1 MSQNQKFEQL
11 VKIVNEF
18 SNIGESRGL
27 GKLYTQDEV
36 LNGRLIKVRN
46 KTLINMGSCSYLGL
60 ELDPRL
66 KEAAIEAIKKYGA
79 LFSCSRIYVSSGN
92 YRELELLSEELFDSN
107 ILLTTTVSLGHQSV
121 MPILIGGNDMVI
133 YDQQAHISMHEM
145 SYKLNHFGTTVTVL
159 RHNRLDELEQ
169 KIEMFKHK
177 YDKIWYV
184 IDGVYSM
191 FGDVAPIKEIINLLN
206 KHKKLY
212 LYIDDAHGMS
222 WAGHNGSGYTLSQTE
237 LHPKMIMGTSM
248 AKGFG
253 SCGGIFLFKD
263 KESRDKVRGWGGPLA
278 YSGPQEP
285 ATIAAAI
292 ASAKIHLSGE
302 IYDLQNQLQ
311 EKIKFCVDVFRKYK
325 IPLVSES
332 ISPIFFVACGLPRVG
347 FNLVER
353 MISEGFYTNI
363 GIFPAVP
370 ETCTGVRF
378 TLNNHLTFEDI
389 ESLAKAFAK
398 HHPLA
403 LAEEGRTLK
412 DIFVAFRKFTDFE
425 ERLGTPEV
433 INPHVLNQDDKAKL
447 ILKTSSSIIDFDKE
461 IWNSLL
467 ADRGAFD
474 YDSLLL
480 LEKAFSNNKEP
491 ENNWKFYYY
500 MIFEENKPILATFF
514 TSSLYKD
521 DMLAS
526 TEVSAQ
532 IENER
537 KVNPYFL
544 TSRVLMMGSQLT
556 NGHHLYVDRGSLRWQ
571 ESLSMLFT
579 EVQVNVES
587 EEINALFFRDFED
600 KDLEL
605 RLFFIDNGFVKIDV
619 PENNILDLKNINSI
633 DEYLIKKLHSKQR
646 SKIIKDV
653 VNNSIHFKFESG
665 KLNEEELNYAYE
677 LYCNVHSSNYSLNTF
692 RLPKK
697 LFENYN
703 LNPNFEVL
711 KVLYGNK
718 IVGFVFSSVNENTY
732 SPIVLGM
739 DYKYNYEFNLYKV
752 ILLFV
757 LQRAIDL
764 NKVKVYLGVTSN
776 ETKRKFGAEQVKQV
790 AYVQIKDKYN
800 QDVIDSM
807 SFK

>member
-1 MSQNQKFEQL
+1 MSQNQKFEQV

-18 SNIGESRGL
+18 SEIGESRGL

-36 LNGRLIKVRN
+36 LNGRLIRVNN

-66 KEAAIEAIKKYGA
+66 KEAAIDAVNRYGTY
-79 LFSCSRIYVSSGN
+79 FSCSRIFVSCGN
-92 YRELELLSEELFDSN
+92 YLELEEKLSELYGEN
-107 ILLTTTVSLGHQSV
+107 ILLTTNSSLGHQSV
-121 MPILIGGNDMVI
+121 MPILIRGNDMVI

-145 SYKLNHFGTTVTVL
+145 SYKLNHFGSSVTVL

-169 KIEMFKHK
+169 KIELYKHK

-191 FGDVAPIKEIINLLN
+191 FGDLAPIKELVKLLD
-206 KHKKLY
+206 KHKKLH

-222 WAGHNGSGYTLSQTE
+222 WAGPNGSGFTLSQTK

-263 KESRDKVRGWGGPLA
+263 KASRDKVRGWGGPLA

-302 IYDLQNQLQ
+302 IYELQNQLQ
-311 EKIKFCVDVFRKYK
+311 DKIKFCVEIFKKYK

-389 ESLAKAFAK
+389 EKLAKAFAK

-412 DIFVAFRKFTDFE
+412 DIHVAFRKFTDFE
-425 ERLGTPEV
+425 SRFGAPEMV
-433 INPHVLNQDDKAKL
+433 NPEIVKNNNKEELVLKFSTTIK
-447 ILKTSSSIIDFDKE
+447 DFDKE
-461 IWNSLL
+461 IWDNLL

-474 YDSLLL
+474 YESLIL
-480 LEKAFSNNKEP
+480 LEEAFSNNQEP
-491 ENNWKFYYY
+491 ENNWKFFYY
-500 MIFEENKPILATFF
+500 MIFENEKPILATFF

-526 TEVSAQ
+526 SNISEE
-532 IENER
+532 IE
-537 KVNPYFL
+537 KVRINNPYYL
-544 TSRVLMMGSQLT
+544 TSTVLMMGSQLT
-556 NGHHLYVDRGSLRWQ
+556 NGNHLYIDRNSSKWEEALSILFSKVQSHYESDELNSL
-571 ESLSMLFT
+571 
-579 EVQVNVES
+579 
-587 EEINALFFRDFED
+587 IFRDFED
-600 KDLEL
+600 IDVDL
-605 RLFFIDNGFVKIDV
+605 RMFFINHGFVKIEV
-619 PENNILDLKNINSI
+619 PENNVVDIKNMSSI
-633 DEYLIKKLHSKQR
+633 EEFFKNKLHSKQR
-646 SKIIKDV
+646 SRILKDV
-653 VNNSIHFKFESG
+653 VSNVSHFCVSNG
-665 KLNEEELNYAYE
+665 KLDADELAIAYD
-677 LYCNVHSSNYSLNTF
+677 LYSNVHSSNYSLSTF
-692 RLPKK
+692 KLPFK
-697 LFENYN
+697 LFQLFNNNKNYEIIKVTFDN
-703 LNPNFEVL
+703 KLVGIVL
-711 KVLYGNK
+711 CG
-718 IVGFVFSSVNENTY
+718 VNDQTY
-732 SPIVLGM
+732 SPILLGM
-739 DYKYNYEFNLYKV
+739 NYEFMEYNIYKV

-757 LQRAIDL
+757 LQRAIEL
-764 NKVKVYLGVTSN
+764 KKETVYFGITAN
-776 ETKRKFGAEQVKQV
+776 ETKRKFGAEQIKQV
-790 AYVQIKDKYN
+790 AYVQMKDKYN
-800 QDVIDSM
+800 QDLIDSM
-807 SFK
+807 SYK